1 MSEQDEFYEQAFD
14 ELENDNRV
22 KSIWAKAY
30 AMSSDEE
37 SAKRLYIKFRV
48 EQLEGKTSA
57 KESQSEPK
65 SNTSKQSVDKNK
77 TSHTDNTTELHKD
90 KIPFSQA
97 STAYKSVFYG
107 SVLVAIGLFFV
118 GLEISNQVPAFLWAM
133 VAFYTYKR
141 NLTGAVTL
149 QKAQI
154 AFASAGGLA
163 GIYLL
168 SDSTPDIFLN
178 LTSEQFLVPSIISI
192 GVHLWLLRFFE
203 KEKGEPKNVPTQKI
217 VVAKDEKLPKS
228 MIAAKRNSFDKFTLQ
243 SVVLGIGVFILIGVL
258 TVTNE
263 PKKKSLNSEP
273 KVSELVREEDVRVS
287 SVYPKIISF
296 TGDRGTLTGKIRV
309 EFENGIYEGEV
320 INNDKLMGKY
330 EWNSGDVYEGFWL
343 NNKPSGKGKYEYT
356 SGGSFDGTWVNGKK
370 HSGKRIYADGSFY
383 EGTFTDGENYNVGK
397 KTWANGDSF
406 NGVFDDD
413 GQLLSGV
420 YKKNNEY
427 VFKGDWKKGVRTRGI
442 MIQPDASGSAV
453 TVIMSLPNS
462 DIFGE
467 TTVWQR
473 LFDDEGRLKGSYVG
487 DFVMNKKSGM
497 GQIRYGDRGYTGEWL
512 NDQANGMGASFDVKT
527 GSRVYGYFKDGS
539 RVREYSLPQL
549 SNYEL
554 SNYRLTTEYIEQ
566 ITLNAKLF
574 CQLKECDQFMKEHGI
589 IPK

>member
-57 KESQSEPK
+57 KKSQSEPK
-65 SNTSKQSVDKNK
+65 SKTSKQSVDKNK

-141 NLTGAVTL
+141 NLTGVVTL

-154 AFASAGGLA
+154 AFASVGGLA

-178 LTSEQFLVPSIISI
+178 LTAKQFLMPSLISI
-192 GVHLWLLRFFE
+192 GVHLWLLKFFK
-203 KEKGEPKNVPTQKI
+203 KEKGEPTNSLIQKP
-217 VVAKDEKLPKS
+217 VETKDEKVPKS
-228 MIAAKRNSFDKFTLQ
+228 MIAAKRNSFDKYTLQ
-243 SVVLGIGVFILIGVL
+243 SIIIFFGVL
-258 TVTNE
+258 FSLGVLLNLGALLDNE
-263 PKKKSLNSEP
+263 PKKKPSNSGPEVSLSSKVDEGIDEPEEIFSEKQPIKDTGIVDSLIEYSSDGMSNWQNGGKDYGTCKRTPLESPNSVNNFSTQE
-273 KVSELVREEDVRVS
+273 
-287 SVYPKIISF
+287 
-296 TGDRGTLTGKIRV
+296 RV
-309 EFENGIYEGEV
+309 ECESGIVYEGEMSNGESQGV
-320 INNDKLMGKY
+320 GRM
-330 EWNSGDVYEGFWL
+330 EWPDGSYYYGLW
-343 NNKPSGKGKYEYT
+343 SKGKR
-356 SGGSFDGTWVNGKK
+356 FNGKM
-370 HSGKRIYADGSFY
+370 IYADGSFY
-383 EGTFTDGENYNVGK
+383 EGTLNDKKLLGGK
-397 KTWANGDSF
+397 LTWANGDSF
-406 NGVFDDD
+406 KGLFDGDNKPF
-413 GQLLSGV
+413 SGV

-442 MIQPDASGSAV
+442 MIQPDASGSTV
-453 TVIMSLPNS
+453 TVYISLPNS
-462 DIFGE
+462 DILE
-467 TTVWQR
+467 KATVWQR
-473 LFDDEGRLKGSYVG
+473 LFDDEGRLIATYVG
-487 DFVMNKKSGM
+487 DFVMNKMSGW
-497 GQIRYGDRGYTGEWL
+497 GQIRYTDGGIYTGEWL
-512 NDQANGMGASFDVKT
+512 NDQFNGMG
-527 GSRVYGYFKDGS
+527 
-539 RVREYSLPQL
+539 
-549 SNYEL
+549 NY
-554 SNYRLTTEYIEQ
+554 TQIMEYIEQ
-566 ITLNAKLF
+566 ITLNSILF